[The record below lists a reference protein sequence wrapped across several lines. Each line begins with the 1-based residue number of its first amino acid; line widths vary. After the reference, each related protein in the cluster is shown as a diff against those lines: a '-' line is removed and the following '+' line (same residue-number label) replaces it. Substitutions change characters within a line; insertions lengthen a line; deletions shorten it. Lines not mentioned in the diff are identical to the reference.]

1 MDSNV
6 VVYDDPVCDLLSH
19 QTDHM
24 TSHEYV
30 DYLNKELGLVYVAT
44 NNKHDFTF
52 TYTVTNMKTYQ
63 LAKLKHGI

>member
-6 VVYDDPVCDLLSH
+6 VVYSSAMRELLSH

-30 DYLNKELGLVYVAT
+30 DFLCNHLGLVYTHV
-44 NNKHDFTF
+44 DDSVDF
-52 TYTVTNMKTYQ
+52 TYTVINMKAYQ